1 MHIHINKLVKVCG
14 NNRKTD
20 CPNVYTVHTFSLT
33 FYRSI
38 VNAVEWHLPECFV
51 HLSQCVSRPNSW
63 RPSPTWIYIW

>member
-38 VNAVEWHLPECFV
+38 VNAVE
-51 HLSQCVSRPNSW
+51 
-63 RPSPTWIYIW
+63 